1 MVMLLLLEI
10 MNKGKANPRIKVEF
24 VQIIYPLSK
33 DDYGTLV
40 SFLKDTKSI
49 IYKDEVQFKDFEHEM
64 ITVPNKCY
72 IIKTDSTNTTDYHV
86 CTELDFIT
94 DYVVCN

>member
-1 MVMLLLLEI
+1 
-10 MNKGKANPRIKVEF
+10 MNKGKATPRIKVEF
-24 VQIIYPLSK
+24 IQIIYPLTQ
-33 DDYGTLV
+33 DDYSTLV

-72 IIKTDSTNTTDYHV
+72 IIRTNITNTTEYHV
-86 CTELDFIT
+86 CLEMDFIN
-94 DYVVCN
+94 DYIVCD

>member
-10 MNKGKANPRIKVEF
+10 MNKGKATPRIKVEF
-24 VQIIYPLSK
+24 VQIIYPLTQN
-33 DDYGTLV
+33 DYSTLV

-49 IYKDEVQFKDFEHEM
+49 IYKDEVQFKDFENEM

-72 IIKTDSTNTTDYHV
+72 IIKTNISHNTEYHI
-86 CTELDFIT
+86 CMEMDFIA
-94 DYVVCN
+94 DYIICD